1 MCQRMLSRGRADDN
15 LDTIKKRFQT
25 NQNETQPVI
34 CVLEKEN
41 LVKVNYFNI
50 YMVVINFFILNII
63 FNIEENRF
71 K

>member
-1 MCQRMLSRGRADDN
+1 MLSRGRADDN

>member
-41 LVKVNYFNI
+41 LVKENHFNI
-50 YMVVINFFILNII
+50 YMVVINFYILNII